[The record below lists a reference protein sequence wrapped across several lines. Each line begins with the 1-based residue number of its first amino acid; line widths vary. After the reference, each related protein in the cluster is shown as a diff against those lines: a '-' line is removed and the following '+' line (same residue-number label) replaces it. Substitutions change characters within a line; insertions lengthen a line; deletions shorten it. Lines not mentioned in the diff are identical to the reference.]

1 MAHFAKLGADN
12 IVTTVIGVH
21 NNEVLDKNGVEQET
35 KGIEFLNTLYKTND
49 VWKQTSYNTMG
60 GRHNLGGTPLRK
72 NYAGIGFQYNQELD
86 AFVPPKSFKG
96 WLLNTDTC
104 HWEAPVAKPV
114 TNTQNL
120 TDEAGNPTN
129 DTYYWNE
136 DKINWELYDN

>member
-12 IVTTVIGVH
+12 IVTTVHVVSNDIATTEQAGV
-21 NNEVLDKNGVEQET
+21 D
-35 KGIEFLNTLYKTND
+35 FLNKLHKTND

-60 GRHNLGGTPLRK
+60 GNHNLGGTPLRK

-104 HWEAPVAKPV
+104 YWEAPVAKPV

-129 DTYYWNE
+129 DIYYWNE
-136 DKINWELYDN
+136 QKLRWEL